1 MANIKLGDE
10 VKDTISGFVGV
21 AISRHSYLQGCDRI
35 GIQPPVNEDGE
46 LPESHTFDEPSLVI
60 VARQKAK
67 AGNRTSGGPEK
78 YMPADR
84 R

>member
-10 VKDTISGFVGV
+10 VKDTVSGFQGI
-21 AISRHSYLQGCDRI
+21 ALLRHSYLQGCDRI
-35 GIQPPVNEDGE
+35 CIQPPVNKDGE
-46 LPESHTFDEPSLVI
+46 LPKTATFDEPSLVI
-60 VARQKAK
+60 VEKQKAK
-67 AGNRTSGGPEK
+67 EGNRTSGGPEK

>member
-10 VKDTISGFVGV
+10 VKDTVSGFQGI
-21 AISRHSYLQGCDRI
+21 AIARHSYLQGCDRV
-35 GIQPPVNEDGE
+35 GVQPSINSDGG
-46 LPESHTFDEPSLVI
+46 LPRIETFDEPSLI
-60 VARQKAK
+60 IITKQKAK
-67 AGNRTSGGPEK
+67 EGNRTRGGPEK